1 MDERQSRAFY
11 EERKGK
17 TIGEIKKEMIKLPAE
32 DVYDI
37 LDNHYAD
44 LIHGWREALSQSEN
58 KVKRLEAEISKM
70 KFEHRMYKSKLTANG
85 LL

>member
-1 MDERQSRAFY
+1 MDERSVRAFY
-11 EERKGK
+11 EAHKGK
-17 TIGEIKKEMIKLPAE
+17 TIGEIREEILKLPVE

-37 LDNHYAD
+37 LDNHYGD

-58 KVKRLEAEISKM
+58 KVKKLETELSKV
-70 KFEHRMYKSKLTANG
+70 KFEHRRYKSKLLANG